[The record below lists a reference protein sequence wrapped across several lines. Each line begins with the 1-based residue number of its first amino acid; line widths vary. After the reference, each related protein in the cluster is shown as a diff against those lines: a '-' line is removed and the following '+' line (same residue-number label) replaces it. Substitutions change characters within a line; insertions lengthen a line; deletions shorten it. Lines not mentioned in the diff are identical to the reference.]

1 MAMTKHLLGV
11 CGAYISVDVWNKIP
25 EEYRT
30 IMQEEFTKGAETMV
44 KNISEGEE
52 ATKQKLETE
61 MGISFN
67 DVDNAAF
74 AELVAP
80 IYDNMKDVTPVSTT
94 NSKKQLLICQN
105 NGTSRG
111 RSFAPPLFIVSY
123 RSPRTAREVTR
134 VPDQR
139 GRMV

>member
-52 ATKQKLETE
+52 ATNRD
-61 MGISFN
+61 GN
-67 DVDNAAF
+67 
-74 AELVAP
+74 
-80 IYDNMKDVTPVSTT
+80 
-94 NSKKQLLICQN
+94 LLQ
-105 NGTSRG
+105 
-111 RSFAPPLFIVSY
+111 
-123 RSPRTAREVTR
+123 
-134 VPDQR
+134 
-139 GRMV
+139 